1 MSEPLRASALDASP
15 VEALDDLAASAAGVA
30 SDLTYF
36 ALAATA
42 ARPASEAPAC
52 CRGPL
57 PEVLAGRYKIE
68 RVLGV
73 GGMGA
78 VYLARDLLRE
88 QFADPEPY
96 VALKTLSDDFA
107 ENPDAH
113 ALLYSEYALT
123 ARLNH
128 RHVVRLYNF
137 DVDIPSQHA
146 FITMELLKG
155 LTLDQLL
162 CSHPDGLP
170 WAQLQPIACALLE
183 ALAYA
188 HRHGVLHGD
197 LKPSNLILAEDGLR
211 LFDFG
216 LGQAV
221 EGMLPGLPRISRE
234 RFAAWTPRYAALEL
248 LAGEPLSAR
257 ADVYAVACVLYE
269 LASGR
274 HPFKR
279 QTAQQAQGNQLDK
292 RLRRPKHLPAHCWPA
307 LRTALAFEQSQR
319 CIDCAELL
327 AHFQLPRRGI
337 FRLW

>member
-1 MSEPLRASALDASP
+1 MSEPLRTYELDASP
-15 VEALDDLAASAAGVA
+15 AGLLDTVDAA

-42 ARPASEAPAC
+42 APPAVAPAAS

-73 GGMGA
+73 GGMAA

-107 ENPDAH
+107 ESPDAH

-170 WAQLQPIACALLE
+170 WAQLQPIAAALLE
-183 ALAYA
+183 AVAYA

-197 LKPSNLILAEDGLR
+197 LKPSNVILAEDGLR

-221 EGMLPGLPRISRE
+221 AGTLPELPRISRE

-257 ADVYAVACVLYE
+257 ADVYALACVLYE

-274 HPFKR
+274 HPFNR
-279 QTAQQAQGNQLDK
+279 QTAAQAQAERLDTHLAK
-292 RLRRPKHLPAHCWPA
+292 PKHLPRHCWPA
-307 LRTALAFEQSQR
+307 LRTALAFAPQHR
-319 CIDCAELL
+319 NIDCTELL
-327 AHFQLPRRGI
+327 AHFRLAKRGF